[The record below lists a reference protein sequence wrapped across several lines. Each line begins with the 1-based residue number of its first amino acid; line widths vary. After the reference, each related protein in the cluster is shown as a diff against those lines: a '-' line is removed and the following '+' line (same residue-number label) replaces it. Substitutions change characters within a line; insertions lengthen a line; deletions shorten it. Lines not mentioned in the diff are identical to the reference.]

1 MGRNCEPDEM
11 FDHPLELLNWEA
23 RGSIRASPH
32 LCMKPL
38 PARMRPTQPLSG
50 SSLEVHMAASIVQ
63 PVRFMALDMHKHY
76 AMVGAVNKEQEVLLR
91 PRKFTW
97 PEFERWCK
105 QHIGPGDAIVIEA
118 SGNAWHVY
126 DQLVARGATVS
137 VANPLLVKWIG
148 AAPVK
153 TDPHDTLKL
162 AKLLAAGILPTVW
175 VPPAHVRALRTLVGQ
190 RQRWIRQRTQARN
203 RLQSLLQS
211 HNLLPPEGDPF
222 ASQQRTWWQALDLP
236 AGERLLVAQ
245 DLLALDQL
253 APLVDQVETAI
264 QSQSTC
270 EPWASEVPWLIQQ
283 TGIGLLT
290 AMILLAAIGDI
301 SRFEH
306 PNQLVGYAG
315 LGARVHDSG
324 QTHNTA
330 GITKQGRRDLRA
342 AMVEAAWSAVTH
354 NAFWKA
360 KFARYD
366 HRLGD
371 GKAIV
376 AIARQML
383 VSVWYL
389 WHNHTVDRHTDALA
403 IAHKLWTWAENG
415 GKTMRHGLS
424 CSHFVRF
431 QLDRLGIGQE
441 LSELHYGSH
450 VYRLPPT
457 GSDLSLPA
465 VS

>member
-1 MGRNCEPDEM
+1 M
-11 FDHPLELLNWEA
+11 
-23 RGSIRASPH
+23 
-32 LCMKPL
+32 
-38 PARMRPTQPLSG
+38 
-50 SSLEVHMAASIVQ
+50 EVHMAASAVQ
-63 PVRFMALDMHKHY
+63 PVRFMGLDMHKHY

-97 PEFERWCK
+97 PDFDRWSK
-105 QHIGPGDAIVIEA
+105 QHIGPGDVIVIEA

-126 DQLVARGATVS
+126 DQLTARGATVY

-148 AAPVK
+148 SAPVK

-162 AKLLAAGILPTVW
+162 AKLLAAGMLPTVW
-175 VPPAHVRALRTLVGQ
+175 VPPAPVRALRTLIGQ
-190 RQRWIRQRTQARN
+190 RQRWIKQRTQARN
-203 RLQSLLQS
+203 RLQGLLQD
-211 HNLLPPEGDPF
+211 HNLLPPEGDLF
-222 ASQQRTWWQALDLP
+222 APEQRPWWLALDL
-236 AGERLLVAQ
+236 AAAERLLVAQ

-253 APLVDQVETAI
+253 APLADQVETAI
-264 QSQSTC
+264 EMQSTS
-270 EPWASEVPWLIQQ
+270 EPWVSEIPFLIQQ

-290 AMILLAAIGDI
+290 AMTLLAAIGDI

-315 LGARVHDSG
+315 LGARVHASG
-324 QTHNTA
+324 ETHNTG
-330 GITKQGRRDLRA
+330 GITKQGRRELRT

-366 HRLGD
+366 RRLGN

-389 WHNHTVDRHTDALA
+389 WHNRTVDRHTDALA
-403 IAHKLWTWAENG
+403 IAHKLWTWAESG
-415 GKTMRHGLS
+415 GKAMRHGLS

-431 QLDRLGIGQE
+431 QLDQLGIGQE
-441 LSELHYGSH
+441 LTELHYGSH
-450 VYRLPPT
+450 VYRLPPA
-457 GSDLSLPA
+457 GSVASLPA
-465 VS
+465 AA

>member
-1 MGRNCEPDEM
+1 M
-11 FDHPLELLNWEA
+11 
-23 RGSIRASPH
+23 SVRASPN

-38 PARMRPTQPLSG
+38 PGMMRPNWPVSRSLS
-50 SSLEVHMAASIVQ
+50 EVHMATSAVQ

-97 PEFERWCK
+97 PEFDRWSK
-105 QHIGPGDAIVIEA
+105 QHIGPGDVIVIEA

-126 DQLVARGATVS
+126 DQLVARGATVY

-148 AAPVK
+148 SAPVK

-162 AKLLAAGILPTVW
+162 AKLLAAGILPTIW
-175 VPPAHVRALRTLVGQ
+175 VPPAEVRALRTLVGQ
-190 RQRWIRQRTQARN
+190 RQRWIKQRTQARN
-203 RLQSLLQS
+203 RLQGLLKD
-211 HNLLPPEGDPF
+211 HNLLPPEGDLFGPERR
-222 ASQQRTWWQALDLP
+222 SWWPALDLSP
-236 AGERLLVAQ
+236 AERLLVAQ

-253 APLVDQVETAI
+253 GPLIDQVETAI
-264 QSQSTC
+264 QMQSTC
-270 EPWASEVPWLIQQ
+270 EPWASEIPWLIQQ

-290 AMILLAAIGDI
+290 AMTLLAAIGDI

-315 LGARVHDSG
+315 LGARGHAAG
-324 QTHNTA
+324 ETHNTG
-330 GITKQGRRDLRA
+330 GITKQGRRELRA

-354 NAFWKA
+354 NAYWKA
-360 KFARYD
+360 KFERYD
-366 HRLGD
+366 RRLGD

-389 WHNHTVDRHTDALA
+389 WHNHTVDRHTDATA
-403 IAHKLWTWAENG
+403 IAHKLWTCAENG
-415 GKTMRHGLS
+415 GKMMRHSL
-424 CSHFVRF
+424 
-431 QLDRLGIGQE
+431 RLLALRPFSVG
-441 LSELHYGSH
+441 
-450 VYRLPPT
+450 PT
-457 GSDLSLPA
+457 GHRPG
-465 VS
+465 VN

>member
-1 MGRNCEPDEM
+1 V
-11 FDHPLELLNWEA
+11 HEA
-23 RGSIRASPH
+23 IAQNDAPGQQAS
-32 LCMKPL
+32 
-38 PARMRPTQPLSG
+38 QS
-50 SSLEVHMAASIVQ
+50 EVYMAASTVQ

-76 AMVGAVNKEQEVLLR
+76 GMVGAINKEQEVLLR

-97 PEFERWCK
+97 PEFERWGK
-105 QHIGPGDAIVIEA
+105 QHIGPGDEIVIEA

-126 DQLVARGATVS
+126 DQLTAWGATVY

-162 AKLLAAGILPTVW
+162 AKLLAAGMLPAVW
-175 VPPAHVRALRTLVGQ
+175 VPPAPVRALRTLVGQ
-190 RQRWIRQRTQARN
+190 RQRWIKQRTQARN
-203 RLQSLLQS
+203 RLQGLLQD
-211 HNLLPPEGDPF
+211 HNLRP
-222 ASQQRTWWQALDLP
+222 P
-236 AGERLLVAQ
+236 AGDLFAPELRSWWLAVDLSPAERMLIAQ

-253 APLVDQVETAI
+253 APLIDQVETAI
-264 QSQSTC
+264 QMQSTC
-270 EPWASEVPWLIQQ
+270 GPWAGEIPYLIQQ

-290 AMILLAAIGDI
+290 AMTLLAAIGEI
-301 SRFEH
+301 GRFEH

-315 LGARVHDSG
+315 LGARVHASG
-324 QTHNTA
+324 ETHHTG
-330 GITKQGRRDLRA
+330 GITKQGRRELRA

-354 NAFWKA
+354 NAYWKE

-366 HRLGD
+366 RRLGA

-389 WHNHTVDRHTDALA
+389 WHNHSVDRHTDALA
-403 IAHKLWTWAENG
+403 IAHKLWTWAEGG

-431 QLDRLGIGQE
+431 QLDQLGIGQE
-441 LSELHYGSH
+441 LTELHYGSH
-450 VYRLPPT
+450 VYHLPPA
-457 GSDLSLPA
+457 GSVVSLPA
-465 VS
+465 AS

>member
-1 MGRNCEPDEM
+1 M
-11 FDHPLELLNWEA
+11 FDRPLESLNWEA
-23 RGSIRASPH
+23 RVSVRASPN
-32 LCMKPL
+32 LCMKPFAQNDA
-38 PARMRPTQPLSG
+38 PGRQASKM
-50 SSLEVHMAASIVQ
+50 EVHMAASAVQ
-63 PVRFMALDMHKHY
+63 PVRFMGLDMHKHY

-97 PEFERWCK
+97 PDFDRWSK
-105 QHIGPGDAIVIEA
+105 QHIGPGDVIVIEA

-126 DQLVARGATVS
+126 DQLTARGATVY

-148 AAPVK
+148 SAPVK

-162 AKLLAAGILPTVW
+162 AKLLAAGMLPTVW
-175 VPPAHVRALRTLVGQ
+175 VPPAPVRALRTLIGQ
-190 RQRWIRQRTQARN
+190 RQRWIKQRTQARN
-203 RLQSLLQS
+203 RLQGLLQD
-211 HNLLPPEGDPF
+211 HNLLPPEGDLF
-222 ASQQRTWWQALDLP
+222 APEQRPWWLALDL
-236 AGERLLVAQ
+236 AAAERLLVAQ

-253 APLVDQVETAI
+253 APLADQVETAI
-264 QSQSTC
+264 EMQSTS
-270 EPWASEVPWLIQQ
+270 EPWVSEIPFLIQQ

-290 AMILLAAIGDI
+290 AMTLLAAIGDI

-315 LGARVHDSG
+315 LGARVHASG
-324 QTHNTA
+324 ETHNTG
-330 GITKQGRRDLRA
+330 GITKQGRRELRT

-366 HRLGD
+366 RRLGN

-389 WHNHTVDRHTDALA
+389 WHNRTVDRHTDALA
-403 IAHKLWTWAENG
+403 IAHKLWTWAESG
-415 GKTMRHGLS
+415 GKAMRHGLS

-431 QLDRLGIGQE
+431 QLDQLGIGQE
-441 LSELHYGSH
+441 LTELHYGSH
-450 VYRLPPT
+450 VYRLPPA
-457 GSDLSLPA
+457 GSVASLLA
-465 VS
+465 AA